1 MPELPEVQTTVSGL
15 KKVLPKLTIVDVWS
29 DLPAK
34 TSAHKGKETI
44 KDLPYFSAL
53 RNAIRGKKILTVERR
68 AKNILIALD
77 KGKTLLIHM
86 KMTGHLLYG
95 KYAFNNPSTKL
106 RAGEWRPTVR
116 GPLDDPFNRFIH
128 VVFTLSNSK
137 HLVLSDMRKF
147 AKVVLLDTA
156 SLKSSPH
163 ISMLGPEPLERSF
176 TFEKF
181 KASLARKPN
190 LKIKRT
196 LMDQSIVAGIGNIYS
211 DEVLWHAGVHPEEPV
226 KNIPTAKMR
235 KMYDAMKLVL
245 KRGIDFSGDSTS
257 DYRTIT
263 GERGKFHLHHEA
275 YRRTG
280 EKCSKRDGGGILR
293 KKLGGRSAHFCS
305 VHQALKK

>member
-15 KKVLPKLTIVDVWS
+15 KKVLPGLTMQDAWS
-29 DLPAK
+29 DLPTK
-34 TSAHKGKETI
+34 THTHRGKETI
-44 KDLPYFSAL
+44 KDLVYF
-53 RNAIRGKKILTVERR
+53 NEFQKTIRGRKILAVERL
-68 AKNILIALD
+68 AKNILITLD

-95 KYAFNNPSTKL
+95 NYAFTKK
-106 RAGEWRPTVR
+106 EWRPVER

-128 VVFTLSNSK
+128 VVFMLSNGK
-137 HLVLSDMRKF
+137 QLALSDMRKF
-147 AKVVLLDTA
+147 AKVVLIDTTV
-156 SLKSSPH
+156 LKNSPH
-163 ISMLGPEPLERSF
+163 ISTLGPEPLERSF

-181 KASLARKPN
+181 KAALARKSST
-190 LKIKRT
+190 KIKLV
-196 LMDQSIVAGIGNIYS
+196 LMDQTIISGIGNIYS
-211 DEVLWHAGVHPEEPV
+211 DEMLWHAGVHPEEPV
-226 KNIPTAKMR
+226 KNIPPVKMK
-235 KMYDAMKLVL
+235 KMYEAMKLVL

-280 EKCSKRDGGGILR
+280 EKCSKRDGGVILR

-305 VHQALKK
+305 VHQVLKK